1 MTTDETALLKAQVV
15 ALKEE
20 LRTALKEIASLKAK
34 LARMKRDK

>member
-15 ALKEE
+15 
-20 LRTALKEIASLKAK
+20 ALKEIASLKAK